1 MCENYVGF
9 DLSNLFLRFIQILIL
24 VFQLKLDELEM
35 KYKKVM
41 VSNAQL
47 DNEKQAN
54 QYQIELLKEQVGD
67 LEEERAELKRQLQ
80 HATHVSGWDWFSLV
94 MTTL

>member
-1 MCENYVGF
+1 MNIVTAF
-9 DLSNLFLRFIQILIL
+9 NFRNLLLLFMPILIL
-24 VFQLKLDELEM
+24 MFQLKPDELET

-54 QYQIELLKEQVGD
+54 QYQIELLKDQVSD
-67 LEEERAELKRQLQ
+67 LEEEKTELKRQLQ
-80 HATHVSGWDWFSLV
+80 HATHVSR
-94 MTTL
+94 